1 MIAAASRSHN
11 QYNLFFSDNR
21 INLYLLNLGKMKKNF
36 KIIFMGT
43 PPFAV
48 PALKALHDS
57 GHDIATVVTQPDRPR
72 GRGRRVSAPAVK
84 AAALDLGY
92 RVLQPASI
100 KTTEFNDL
108 IAQQKP
114 DFLVVIAFGRI
125 LPENLLAL
133 PRWGTINVHASL
145 LPKYRGPA
153 PIQWAVIN
161 GEKETGVCTQMMEK
175 ELDTGDLL
183 LSVRETIKPDDTAGD
198 LHDRLA
204 VIGATVLIDTLK
216 GLADKT
222 IQPVRQDH
230 SLATYAPMLTKDD
243 GLINWNKPAES
254 IECFIRGVTP
264 WPGAYT
270 FLGDKRLKIFRSQP
284 VETEI
289 AEPPGS
295 ILKGFPDELRIAT
308 AQGALSIKEIQGA
321 SGKRLSVSDFLRG
334 HQITPG
340 EILG

>member
-1 MIAAASRSHN
+1 
-11 QYNLFFSDNR
+11 
-21 INLYLLNLGKMKKNF
+21 MKK
-36 KIIFMGT
+36 KLRIIFMGT
-43 PPFAV
+43 PPFAT
-48 PALKALHDS
+48 PALKALHDN
-57 GHDIATVVTQPDRPR
+57 GYNITAVVTQPDRPR
-72 GRGRRVSAPAVK
+72 GRGRKVSPAAVK
-84 AAALDLGY
+84 ASALDLGY
-92 RVLQPASI
+92 QILQPTSI
-100 KTTEFNDL
+100 KTAEFNDL
-108 IAQQKP
+108 IASQKP
-114 DFLVVIAFGRI
+114 DLLVVIAFGKI
-125 LPENLLAL
+125 LPENVLAL
-133 PRWGTINVHASL
+133 PRLGTINVHASL

-161 GEKETGVCTQMMEK
+161 GEKETGVCTQLMEK

-183 LSVRETIKPDDTAGD
+183 HGVHETIKPADTAGD

-216 GLADKT
+216 GLAGKT

-243 GLINWNKPAES
+243 GLINWNKPAKSLES
-254 IECFIRGVTP
+254 FIRGVTP

-270 FLGDKRLKIFRSQP
+270 FLDDKRFKIFQSRP

-289 AEPPGS
+289 SEPPGT
-295 ILKGFPDELRIAT
+295 ILEGFPDELRIAT
-308 AQGALSIKEIQGA
+308 AQGALSIEEIQGA
-321 SGKRLSVSDFLRG
+321 SGKRLSITDFLRG

>member
-1 MIAAASRSHN
+1 V
-11 QYNLFFSDNR
+11 
-21 INLYLLNLGKMKKNF
+21 KKKF
-36 KIIFMGT
+36 RIIFMGT

-48 PALKALHDS
+48 PTLNALHDN
-57 GHDIATVVTQPDRPR
+57 GYDIPMVVTQPDRPR
-72 GRGRRVSAPAVK
+72 GRGRKLTQPAVK
-84 AAALDLGY
+84 ALSQNLGY
-92 RVLQPASI
+92 RVVQPASI
-100 KTTEFNDL
+100 KTADFSSLVREL
-108 IAQQKP
+108 KP
-114 DFLVVIAFGRI
+114 DIVVVVAFGKI
-125 LPENLLAL
+125 LPENVLAL
-133 PRWGTINVHASL
+133 PRFGTINVHASL

-161 GEKETGVCTQMMEK
+161 GEKETGVCTQLMEK

-183 LSVRETIKPDDTAGD
+183 LSVHESIKPDDTAGD

-204 VIGATVLIDTLK
+204 AIGANVLIDTLK

-243 GLINWNKPAES
+243 GLINWNKPAKS
-254 IECFIRGVTP
+254 LECFIRGVTP

-270 FLGDKRLKIFRSQP
+270 FLGDKRLKIFRSRS

-289 AEPPGS
+289 SESPGT

-308 AQGALSIKEIQGA
+308 AKEALSIKEIQGA

-334 HQITPG
+334 HPIIPG
-340 EILG
+340 TVLG